1 VRRKDGPYRQCVSC
15 RGIFHKEELLRFVLH
30 KEESDLF
37 DEQQCRDGR
46 GYYLCP
52 EQSCFLN
59 AWKNRRSNAIFR
71 DKPTMERLL
80 GSVCDTLSRSARS
93 GKDLPILRNSRFY
106 ERLSSK
112 GRAL

>member
-37 DEQQCRDGR
+37 DEQQRRDGR

-59 AWKNRRSNAIFR
+59 AWKNKRSNAIFR

-80 GSVCDTLSRSARS
+80 GSVCDTLSRSAGS